1 MGHAAAVGVFEPRA
15 HLVEEIDRPAVIE
28 GPADLHQLA
37 EGLPFDELHRDVD
50 RIVFLA
56 DVLDGADVGMAHEPS
71 HLPLAPEPAALLRVL
86 REPAAED
93 LDGELRAVVD
103 VDGPVDTGERPGAHL
118 IEDFGRAEEVA
129 TLFAAEE
136 AVALIPGEHL
146 ATEEEVGEIPDGDV
160 VPAELRPGGIEVA
173 LADQLQF
180 LREVGEFLGGGGL
193 HRQAAPIDE
202 VYPPPAR
209 QVG

>member
-37 EGLPFDELHRDVD
+37 EGLPLDELHRDVD
-50 RIVFLA
+50 RVVLLTDI
-56 DVLDGADVGMAHEPS
+56 LDGADVGMAHEPS

-86 REPAAED
+86 RESAAEH

-103 VDGPVDTGERPGAHL
+103 VDGPVDTGKRPSAHL
-118 IEDFGRAEEVA
+118 IEDLRRAEEVA
-129 TLFAAEE
+129 SLVAAEE
-136 AVALIPGEHL
+136 AVALVAGEYL
-146 ATEEEVGEIPDGDV
+146 ATEEEVGEILDGDV
-160 VPAELRPGGIEVA
+160 APAELCPGGIEIA

-180 LREVGEFLGGGGL
+180 LREVGKFLGGGGL
-193 HRQAAPIDE
+193 HRQAAPIRR
-202 VYPPPAR
+202 VYPLPAR